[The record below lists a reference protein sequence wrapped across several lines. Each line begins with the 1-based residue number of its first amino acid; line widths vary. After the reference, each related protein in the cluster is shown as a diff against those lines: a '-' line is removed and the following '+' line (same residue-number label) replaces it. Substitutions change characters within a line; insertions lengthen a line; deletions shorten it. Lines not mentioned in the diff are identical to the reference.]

1 MFRDLYGAGRLAIN
15 SECRFFCL
23 LCDSAQTAQALL
35 CILHRHGGLE
45 AADGHDSASPSFLD
59 FWQGRTR
66 ARENG
71 APARSLQLLKDE
83 RRVGLIRPARRRLS
97 Y

>member
-1 MFRDLYGAGRLAIN
+1 MRDWKKIQAYVRQ
-15 SECRFFCL
+15 RT
-23 LCDSAQTAQALL
+23 DPQALL
-35 CILHRHGGLE
+35 CILRRHGGLE
-45 AADGHDSASPSFLD
+45 AADGHDSTSPSFLD

-97 Y
+97 F